1 MLTQE
6 ENAHLTQV
14 GPGTPGGELMRRYW
28 HPILASATLDED
40 PVQAVRILGED
51 LVLFRDGSGRLGLVA
66 RRCPHRMMDLS
77 FGIPEPEGLRCPYH
91 GWLYDTA
98 GACLEMPLEPPDS
111 TFKAKITTT
120 AYPVQELGGLIWAYL
135 GPEPAP
141 LLPRWDLFVKEGGFR
156 QIIGHQLPC
165 NWLQVMDNRGDL
177 GHAIY
182 LHGRF
187 FQYTLEKEGKLTADP
202 RSRYNS
208 GATNQASRLARGA
221 YPKYEPR
228 YNQFGMTKA
237 NLDSDGDE
245 TNPTWTVGVNPV
257 LFPYLLAFGP
267 GRKTIRQTYQLGVP
281 IDDTHTWHLQY
292 FCYMFPEEVGVPEQ
306 DVIPYREVPL
316 KDENGK
322 YILNNVLA
330 QDMVAW
336 YGQGEVADRSQEHLA
351 SSDTCV
357 IAYRQMLRE
366 QIQIVAEGGE
376 PLNVFRDPAT
386 IERPEL
392 ALDPGDSNRV
402 SQENVD
408 RPDSKRDQVYRSNFH
423 QMSEGGWL
431 YLDDDIDRYC
441 PDRDTVVEL
450 YRRADDL
457 GVVDVRRSF

>member
-6 ENAHLTQV
+6 ENALLTQV
-14 GPGTPGGELMRRYW
+14 GPGTPGGELLRRYW
-28 HPILASATLDED
+28 HPILTSATLDD
-40 PVQAVRILGED
+40 NPVRAVRILSED
-51 LVLFRDGSGRLGLVA
+51 LVLFRDRSRRLGLVA
-66 RRCPHRMMDLS
+66 KRCAHRLMDLQ
-77 FGIPEPEGLRCPYH
+77 FGIPEEEGLRCGYH
-91 GWLYDTA
+91 GWMYDTS
-98 GACLEMPLEPPDS
+98 GACVEMPLEPPDS
-111 TFKAKITTT
+111 TFKAKIHVT
-120 AYPVQELGGLIWAYL
+120 AYPVQELGGLVWAYL

-141 LLPRWDLFVKEGGFR
+141 LLPRWDLLVKEGGFR

-165 NWLQVMDNRGDL
+165 NWLQVMDNRADV
-177 GHAIY
+177 GHSIY

-187 FQYTLEKEGKLTADP
+187 FQYTLEKEGKLTDDP
-202 RSRYNS
+202 RSRYNA
-208 GATNQASRLARGA
+208 GAANQASRLARGV

-237 NLDSDGDE
+237 YLDSDGDE

-267 GRKTIRQTYQLGVP
+267 GRRTIRQTYQMGVP

-292 FCYMFPEEVGVPEQ
+292 FCYMFPPEVGVPEQ
-306 DVIPYREVPL
+306 ESVPYHEVPL
-316 KDENGK
+316 QDENGK

-336 YGQGEVADRSQEHLA
+336 YGQGEIADRTREHLA

-366 QIQIVAEGGE
+366 QIQIVRDGGE
-376 PLNVFRDPAT
+376 PINVFRDPAAT
-386 IERPEL
+386 ERPEL
-392 ALDPGDSNRV
+392 ALDPKEIDRV

-408 RPDSKRDQVYRSNFH
+408 RADLKRDPVYRSNFH
-423 QMSEGGWL
+423 QMSKGGWL

-450 YRRADDL
+450 YRRADEL
-457 GVVDVRRSF
+457 GVADVRRAF